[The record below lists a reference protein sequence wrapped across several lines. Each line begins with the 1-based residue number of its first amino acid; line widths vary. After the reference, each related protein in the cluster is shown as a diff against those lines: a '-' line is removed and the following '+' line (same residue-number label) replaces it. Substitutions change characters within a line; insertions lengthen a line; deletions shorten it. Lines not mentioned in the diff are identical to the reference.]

1 MAGTVFADMQIVPEK
16 FTQYVNE
23 RTTKKSALIRAGI
36 ATPNALVA
44 QIINGTPQGG
54 NMIQMPFFN
63 PLSGDDDIFGE
74 TPLTPAGIITGNQ
87 RATLLIRQKAWSAT
101 DLARVKGGAD
111 PMAAIMD
118 LVSDWWIEKEQ
129 KIFLSVLTGLFA
141 AAVAESAEGAGDGT
155 PAGCLVSGHLN
166 DISTAAVSTDQII
179 GVDAALDTKQKMG
192 DAYDKLGVV
201 VMHSATYTKLQK
213 LQQIDTQYD
222 SDLKVKIDYYLGYEV
237 IVDDDMPVSSGVYD
251 TYFVGKGAFTREN
264 GSPSGLIGTE
274 TDRDKLS
281 AIDYLINRKAFVL
294 HPNGISFVG
303 TPAGAY
309 ASNAELAAAA
319 NWQVVKDL
327 KNIPIVC
334 LRHKIA

>member
-1 MAGTVFADMQIVPEK
+1 MAGTVFSDMQIVPEK

-23 RTTKKSALIRAGI
+23 RTTKKSALVRAGI
-36 ATPNALVA
+36 ATPNNLVA
-44 QIINGTPQGG
+44 QVINGTPQGG

-63 PLSGDDDIFGE
+63 PLSGTDDNFGE
-74 TPLTPAGIITGNQ
+74 TTLVPTGITTGNE
-87 RATLLIRQKAWSAT
+87 RATLLIRQHAWSAT

-118 LVSDWWIEKEQ
+118 LVADWWVEREQ
-129 KIFLSVLTGLFA
+129 AIFLSVLTGLFA
-141 AAVAESAEGAGDGT
+141 PAVAETTQGAGDGT

-166 DISTAAVSTDQII
+166 DISGESSTAAII

-192 DAYDKLGVV
+192 DAYNKLGVV

-213 LQQIDTQYD
+213 QQQIDTQYD
-222 SDLKVKIDYYLGYEV
+222 SDLKIKIDYYLGYEV

-251 TYFVGKGAFTREN
+251 TFFVGKGAFTREN
-264 GSPSGLIGTE
+264 GAPSGLIGTE

-303 TPAGAY
+303 TPSGAY

>member
-1 MAGTVFADMQIVPEK
+1 
-16 FTQYVNE
+16 
-23 RTTKKSALIRAGI
+23 
-36 ATPNALVA
+36 
-44 QIINGTPQGG
+44 
-54 NMIQMPFFN
+54 
-63 PLSGDDDIFGE
+63 
-74 TPLTPAGIITGNQ
+74 
-87 RATLLIRQKAWSAT
+87 
-101 DLARVKGGAD
+101 
-111 PMAAIMD
+111 MAAIMD

-141 AAVAESAEGAGDGT
+141 AAVAESTEGAGDGT

-166 DISTAAVSTDQII
+166 DISGGSGSAAVI